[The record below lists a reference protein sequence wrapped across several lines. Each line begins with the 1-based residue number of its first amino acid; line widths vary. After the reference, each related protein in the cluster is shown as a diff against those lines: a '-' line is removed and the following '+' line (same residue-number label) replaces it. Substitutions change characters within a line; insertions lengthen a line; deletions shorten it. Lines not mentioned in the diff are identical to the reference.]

1 MLHINAKKILATIL
15 VLAALASILT
25 GTFYVGNYAGQETRY
40 ETVSTQSVLVA
51 PNEHQHIHL
60 QLNISQENRWL
71 SIKVV
76 NGTLREACLSDELYQ
91 DWLNGSYNVTWCE
104 MPNPARPVDSDVY
117 EESCPLESSYSAHYI
132 FWNLDSP
139 SKEVT
144 ITAYIKHKEAT
155 YNTANLALGSAFIA
169 FGAVG
174 LAGVGLFFAFKNRGS
189 IEVSRKRALVLAGS
203 LLMIGLGGFLA
214 VTYSNPVE
222 AQIGLEHG
230 TLNIAANSWQP
241 LAIVENWAGDYL
253 IQISTDKGTIQAFH
267 SSDGSVI
274 GHWSNGT
281 EYDVRDFYYPSFN
294 GSSGLTG
301 ASIIG
306 DNFPV
311 TQYLVFSNVDDFSK
325 NVDYQISYHS
335 TYNNYFG
342 LMAGIALTIAGAITL
357 LLTLL
362 KNRLKDFNVALENQK

>member
-1 MLHINAKKILATIL
+1 MLHIKAKKILATIL
-15 VLAALASILT
+15 VLAALASLLT
-25 GTFYVGNYAGQETRY
+25 GTFYVSLYEGQETRC

-60 QLNISQENRWL
+60 QLNTSQENRWL

-76 NGTLREACLSDELYQ
+76 NGTLRESCLSDELYQ
-91 DWLNGSYNVTWCE
+91 GWLNGSYNVTWCE
-104 MPNPARPVDSDVY
+104 MPNPARPIDSDVY
-117 EESCPLESSYSAHYI
+117 EESCPLESSYSTHYI
-132 FWNLDSP
+132 FWNLDLP

-144 ITAYIKHKEAT
+144 ITAYIKHKETT
-155 YNTANLALGSAFIA
+155 YNTANLALGSVFFAL
-169 FGAVG
+169 GAVG
-174 LAGVGLFFAFKNRGS
+174 LAGVGLFFAFKNRGN
-189 IEVSRKRALVLAGS
+189 IEVSRKRALVLAVA

-230 TLNIAANSWQP
+230 ALNIPANSWQP

-267 SSDGSVI
+267 SDDGTII

-281 EYDVRDFYYPSFN
+281 EYDVRDAYYPNFN

-301 ASIIG
+301 TSITG

-325 NVDYQISYHS
+325 NVDYQISYHN
-335 TYNNYFG
+335 TYNNYFA
-342 LMAGIALTIAGAITL
+342 MMTGIALTIAGAITL
-357 LLTLL
+357 CLTVL
-362 KNRLKDFNVALENQK
+362 KNKLKDFNVALENQE